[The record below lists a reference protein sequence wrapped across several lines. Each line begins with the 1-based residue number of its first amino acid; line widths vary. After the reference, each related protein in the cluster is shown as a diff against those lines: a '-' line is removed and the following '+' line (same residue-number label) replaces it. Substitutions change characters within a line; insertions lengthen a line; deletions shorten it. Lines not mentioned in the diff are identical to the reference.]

1 VAWRYW
7 ISKGNEVLHNLLAQ
21 TADDLGHDAG
31 VRELA
36 QISARL
42 AYAMM
47 CLTLTWGVLTSMGWV
62 SRLAGRPALRSSH
75 LVLATLTL
83 AFAGI
88 HLLAF
93 LLLRINPLRVTQVL
107 NPFYTGAKIS
117 TTMAILAFEGM
128 LAAAVVVGLRRWM
141 SYWRWLWIHRLAY
154 PAFALGVGHSLLGAM
169 ANGHLAILWLGG
181 ITLLIPAVTVAVIR
195 FLPTRALATAGLIE
209 AP

>member
-1 VAWRYW
+1 VALD
-7 ISKGNEVLHNLLAQ
+7 SEVTTVLHHLLAQ
-21 TADDLGHDAG
+21 PVGDIEHDAG

-62 SRLAGRPALRSSH
+62 TRLTGRQALRSAH
-75 LVLATLTL
+75 LVLATSTL

-117 TTMAILAFEGM
+117 TTMAVLAFEGM
-128 LAAAVVVGLRRWM
+128 LAVAVAAGLRRWM

-154 PAFALGVGHSLLGAM
+154 PAFVLGVGHSLLGAM
-169 ANGHLAILWLGG
+169 ANGNLAVLWLGG
-181 ITLLIPAVTVAVIR
+181 ITLLIPAVILAVVR
-195 FLPTRALATAGLIE
+195 FLPARALATAGLVE